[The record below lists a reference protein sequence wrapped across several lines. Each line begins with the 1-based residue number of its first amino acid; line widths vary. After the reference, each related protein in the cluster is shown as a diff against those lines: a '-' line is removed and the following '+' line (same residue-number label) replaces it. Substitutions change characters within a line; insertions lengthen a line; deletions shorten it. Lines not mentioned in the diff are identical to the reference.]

1 MARKKTTTQVISIT
15 GAAKLFRMHPWQV
28 SYICQKY
35 QMRPLPVQTGQD
47 KRCKWFSRALLLALI
62 QEEYMPLAS

>member
-1 MARKKTTTQVISIT
+1 MARKKIATQVISIT
-15 GAAKLFRMHPWQV
+15 GAAKLLGKHPWQV

-35 QMRPLPVQTGQD
+35 RLRPLPVQAGQD
-47 KRCKWFSRALLLALI
+47 KRCKWFPRASLLALV